1 MIEGKRIELIPV
13 DVEIIDTLLIS
24 DEAFFERYGLRNDG
38 GEYLNPSPDY
48 LHKIRTKLIEHPE
61 EYPLAVD
68 QLIVLK
74 DIKTVIGTIYYKSLP
89 IDGVSEIGYGM
100 NPSYEGNGYMSEAL
114 LLMLIVGK
122 KYGINK
128 VTADTTIDNI
138 KSQKVLRRNGFVLDK
153 IEGNMMWF
161 SRAI

>member
-13 DVEIIDTLLIS
+13 DVEIIDTLLLS

-48 LHKIRTKLIEHPE
+48 LHKIRTKIIEHPE

-68 QLIVLK
+68 QLVVLK

-89 IDGVSEIGYGM
+89 IDGASEIGYGM

-128 VTADTTIDNI
+128 VAADTTIDNI
-138 KSQKVLRRNGFVLDK
+138 KSQKVLRRNGFVLDI

-161 SRAI
+161 SRTI

>member
-1 MIEGKRIELIPV
+1 MIEGRRIKLIPI
-13 DVEIIDTLLIS
+13 DVEMIDSLLTS
-24 DEAFFERYGLRNDG
+24 DECFYEKYGLKNDG
-38 GEYLNPSPDY
+38 GEFLNPSHDY
-48 LHKIRTKLIEHPE
+48 LRKIKDRQLAHPE

-68 QLIVLK
+68 QLIIL
-74 DIKTVIGTIYYKSLP
+74 DETNTVIGTIYFKSLP
-89 IDGVSEIGYGM
+89 VDGSVEIGYGM
-100 NPSYEGNGYMSEAL
+100 SPHYEGNGYMSEAL
-114 LLMLIVGK
+114 LLMIIVGK

>member
-100 NPSYEGNGYMSEAL
+100 NPNYEGNGNMSEAL